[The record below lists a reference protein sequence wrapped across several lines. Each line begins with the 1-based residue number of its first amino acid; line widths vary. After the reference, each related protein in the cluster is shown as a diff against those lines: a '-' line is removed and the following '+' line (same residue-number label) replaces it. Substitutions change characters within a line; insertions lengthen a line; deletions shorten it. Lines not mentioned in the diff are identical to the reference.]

1 MQNKKEES
9 NFFRTGTF
17 RRKRNF
23 SVTSLFGSNN
33 SNNKLRMKKKLQI
46 GLISGPLGDVRHTAH
61 VGHSDGDVFG
71 DTTFLQK
78 ELNTTNQSQGG
89 SRASTGSSTSSIIQS
104 GIRTGSSTS
113 SIIQSQLSIPQID
126 GNIATIRRNGKH
138 INKKIKYKRN
148 SAEVI
153 PQKQSAMTSQ
163 QPPKDMSPEQVT
175 MSPVKMSPQ
184 VIMSPGRHP
193 NADRMSI
200 YEGWKFPDLGSD
212 SLLEEVLKIM
222 DQKTDL

>member
-17 RRKRNF
+17 RRRRNF
-23 SVTSLFGSNN
+23 SVTSIFGSNN
-33 SNNKLRMKKKLQI
+33 SNNKLRMKKKVSI

-78 ELNTTNQSQGG
+78 EISSVNNQSQGG
-89 SRASTGSSTSSIIQS
+89 SRASTGSSTSSIVQS
-104 GIRTGSSTS
+104 GNSSIVQSGSS
-113 SIIQSQLSIPQID
+113 SIVQSQMSIPQID

-138 INKKIKYKRN
+138 VNKNIKYKR
-148 SAEVI
+148 SSIEIA
-153 PQKQSAMTSQ
+153 PQKQTVSQ
-163 QPPKDMSPEQVT
+163 QHQKAPREMSPRET
-175 MSPVKMSPQ
+175 SPQ
-184 VIMSPGRHP
+184 QVVTSPGRHMTSSY
-193 NADRMSI
+193 DRMSI

-222 DQKTDL
+222 DQKSDL